1 MPITVVVD
9 LQLGDCGKGKIV
21 DLLAA
26 DADVV
31 FRWNGGGN
39 AGHHII
45 NDRGEFKLHHVP
57 AGVLSGKLSVLG
69 NGMVIDPVTLLEEI
83 NNLKERGIAIDP
95 SLLMISER
103 AHIVFPWHKLEDAA
117 VEAGAGGV
125 GSTKR
130 GIAYAYADK
139 MRRTGMR
146 FADFKEMDSLQA
158 FDAVFARMGSELH
171 RAQALYGECAYPR
184 PARGLANE
192 YVCAVFSLLPYVC
205 QTEEVFWKALRDGK
219 HLLGEGAQGYHLDI
233 DFGRYPFV
241 TSSSAC
247 AGGIYAGAGIPPTEV
262 PRVIG
267 VAKAY
272 TTYVGTG
279 PFPTELTD
287 YPGPLIQ
294 EVGKEFGT
302 TTGRKRRVGWF
313 DCPMASTAVRQ
324 NGVSEVYLTKLDV
337 LTGISELK
345 IATSYHVPGGP
356 GGYYSIK
363 WPATAA
369 EQGRI
374 DPFYVDMKGWAY
386 AIGEAKSLEEIRQ
399 NAPSALEYVK
409 MLSSNIG
416 ARISAISVGP
426 HRGQTFFM

>member
-1 MPITVVVD
+1 MPITLVVD

-21 DLLAA
+21 DLLAK
-26 DADVV
+26 DADIV

-45 NDRGEFKLHHVP
+45 NDKGEFKLHHIP
-57 AGVLSGKLSVLG
+57 AGVISGKPSILG
-69 NGMVIDPVTLLEEI
+69 NGMVIDPVTLLHEI
-83 NNLKERGIAIDP
+83 FDLQEQLGIKIDP
-95 SLLMISER
+95 TLLMISER
-103 AHIVFPWHKLEDAA
+103 AHIIFPWHKLEDGA
-117 VEAGAGGV
+117 VESGKTGV

-146 FADFKEMDSLQA
+146 FADFKEMDSLVA
-158 FDAVFARMGSELH
+158 FDVIHSRMESELK
-171 RAQALYGECAYPR
+171 RISALYGEYDYPS
-184 PARGLANE
+184 PIRGMVNE
-192 YVCAVFSLLPYVC
+192 YVCAISTLLPYVC
-205 QTEEVFWKALRDGK
+205 ATDEMLCQALRAGK
-219 HLLGEGAQGYHLDI
+219 KLLGEGAQGYHLDI

-241 TSSSAC
+241 SSSSAC
-247 AGGIYAGAGIPPTEV
+247 AGGIYTGAGIPPTEV

-294 EVGKEFGT
+294 EVGKEYGT

-313 DCPMASTAVRQ
+313 DCPMAGVAVRQ

-345 IATSYHVPGGP
+345 IATSYHIP
-356 GGYYSIK
+356 GGYSVK

-369 EQGRI
+369 QHGRI
-374 DPFYVDMKGWAY
+374 DPSYVDMKGWAY
-386 AIGEAKSLEEIRQ
+386 AISHAKSLQEIKQ
-399 NAPSALEYVK
+399 NAPSAMEYVK
-409 MLSSNIG
+409 MLESNIG
-416 ARISAISVGP
+416 APISAISIGP
-426 HRGQTFFM
+426 HREQTFFVD